1 MQPGELAGK
10 TALVTGGSR
19 GIGRA
24 CCRRLAQAGANV
36 AINFRTRRD
45 EAEETARA
53 VTKAGARARLV
64 QADVSQPEQAAD
76 MVRDVAEH
84 LGPIDILVNNAGVFD
99 YVSHVDTTPA
109 IWQRTIDVNLTG
121 AFHVTWAVKDCMI
134 ARRYGRIVN
143 MSSISALRP
152 RPMSIAYA
160 ASKAGLIALTKSL
173 AEALAGANVRV
184 NAVAP
189 GLIDTEILDG
199 VDQKRLDEI
208 IGSTPMQRIGQP
220 DEVARAVLFLVSE
233 QSSYMTGQ
241 TLVVCGG
248 RVMLP

>member
-1 MQPGELAGK
+1 M
-10 TALVTGGSR
+10 
-19 GIGRA
+19 
-24 CCRRLAQAGANV
+24 
-36 AINFRTRRD
+36 
-45 EAEETARA
+45 
-53 VTKAGARARLV
+53 
-64 QADVSQPEQAAD
+64 
-76 MVRDVAEH
+76 
-84 LGPIDILVNNAGVFD
+84 
-99 YVSHVDTTPA
+99 
-109 IWQRTIDVNLTG
+109 NLTG
-121 AFHVTWAVKDCMI
+121 AFYVTWAVKDGMI
-134 ARRYGRIVN
+134 ERGYGRIVN

-173 AEALAGANVRV
+173 AEAVAGAGVRV

-199 VDQKRLDEI
+199 VSQKRLDEI
-208 IGSTPMQRIGQP
+208 ISTTPMQRIGQP
-220 DEVARAVLFLVSE
+220 EEVARVVLFLVSE